1 MVNNGFELL
10 LSSPLREDFV
20 SWPSIASQTVY
31 CWPLE
36 NAWMLEC
43 RLEYKSHYRM
53 ESRLQRCFAS
63 AAKGPRW
70 SGHCVASFRILL
82 LRVVKIEGG
91 GGKEREVLHFFKY
104 SENLNLWIFR
114 VKIYKFSKELNLPR
128 K

>member
-1 MVNNGFELL
+1 MH
-10 LSSPLREDFV
+10 
-20 SWPSIASQTVY
+20 
-31 CWPLE
+31 
-36 NAWMLEC
+36 C

-91 GGKEREVLHFFKY
+91 RGEEREVLHFFKY
-104 SENLNLWIFR
+104 SENLNLRIFR
-114 VKIYKFSKELNLPR
+114 VKIYKFSKELNFPR